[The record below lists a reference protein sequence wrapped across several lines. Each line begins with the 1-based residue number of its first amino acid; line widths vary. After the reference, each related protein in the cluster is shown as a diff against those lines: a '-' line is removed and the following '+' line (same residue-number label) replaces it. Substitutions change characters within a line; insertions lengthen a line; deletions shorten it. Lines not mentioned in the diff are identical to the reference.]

1 MPIQNS
7 VSLDPT
13 VGLGPDPEE
22 EMTERQAIKLRELA
36 SAADEPF
43 DGSLTQRQAE
53 RRIAH
58 LQEYLKWASCRRGN

>member
-43 DGSLTQRQAE
+43 DGSLTRRQAE

-58 LQEYLKWASCRRGN
+58 LEEYLK

>member
-7 VSLDPT
+7 LSLDPS

-22 EMTERQAIKLRELA
+22 PMTEVQAIKLQELA
-36 SAADEPF
+36 ARADEPY
-43 DGSLTQRQAE
+43 DGNLTKRQAD

-58 LQEYLKWASCRRGN
+58 LEEYLG

>member
-7 VSLDPT
+7 VSLDPA

-43 DGSLTQRQAE
+43 DGSLTRRQAE

-58 LQEYLKWASCRRGN
+58 LEEYLK

>member
-22 EMTERQAIKLRELA
+22 AMTEQQAIKLRELA
-36 SAADEPF
+36 SAADESF

-58 LQEYLKWASCRRGN
+58 LEEYLK

>member
-7 VSLDPT
+7 VSLDPA
-13 VGLGPDPEE
+13 VGLGPDSEE
-22 EMTERQAIKLRELA
+22 EMTEQQAIKLRELA

-43 DGSLTQRQAE
+43 DGSLTRRQAE

-58 LQEYLKWASCRRGN
+58 LEEYLK

>member
-7 VSLDPT
+7 VSFDPA

-22 EMTERQAIKLRELA
+22 EMTEQQAIKQRELA

-43 DGSLTQRQAE
+43 DGSLTRRQAE

-58 LQEYLKWASCRRGN
+58 LEEYLK

>member
-7 VSLDPT
+7 VSLDPA

-36 SAADEPF
+36 SVADEPF
-43 DGSLTQRQAE
+43 DGSLTRRQAE

-58 LQEYLKWASCRRGN
+58 LEEYLK

>member
-22 EMTERQAIKLRELA
+22 QMTEKQAIQLRKLTSE
-36 SAADEPF
+36 ADEPF
-43 DGSLTQRQAE
+43 DGSLTRRQAQ

-58 LQEYLKWASCRRGN
+58 LQEYLT

>member
-7 VSLDPT
+7 VSLDPA
-13 VGLGPDPEE
+13 VGLGPDPEG

-43 DGSLTQRQAE
+43 DGSLTRRQAE
-53 RRIAH
+53 QRIAH
-58 LQEYLKWASCRRGN
+58 LEEYLK

>member
-7 VSLDPT
+7 VSLDPA

-43 DGSLTQRQAE
+43 DTSLTWRQAE

-58 LQEYLKWASCRRGN
+58 LEEYLK

>member
-7 VSLDPT
+7 VSLDT
-13 VGLGPDPEE
+13 AVGLGPDPEE

-43 DGSLTQRQAE
+43 DGSLTRRQAE

-58 LQEYLKWASCRRGN
+58 LEEYLK